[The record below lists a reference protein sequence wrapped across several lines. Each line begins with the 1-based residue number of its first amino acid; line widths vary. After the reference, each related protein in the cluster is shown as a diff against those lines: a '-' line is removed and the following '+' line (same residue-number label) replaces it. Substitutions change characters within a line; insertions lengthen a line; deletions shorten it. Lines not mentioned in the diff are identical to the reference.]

1 MAVGAL
7 GELASAEAQTT
18 SKFADAANT
27 SVHWGA
33 GYIAQGVADGFID
46 GYDDNRFGPDDTVTY
61 AQACKMLVA
70 SIGYTTYAE
79 AAGGWPAGYTSQ
91 ASSLGIS
98 KGVSAQND
106 TAITRG
112 QVAILIANAM
122 DVPLCVTDSW
132 ETTATITGT
141 IQTPVLKKLDG
152 KENRDYQ
159 TLLTDRHDAYKVKG
173 RVTANA
179 KGSADG
185 LKKDEVK
192 YNVEVAD
199 NFDDDINI
207 KKGNGNIRKN
217 EIFKVGDTNAAD
229 TLFAYTEAVVQ
240 KDEDSDEFTILAIEN
255 YGNAKTVDFKAD
267 DVADDD
273 STIGTDYIGNGKIP
287 VYKSETTS
295 STTKYD
301 LDADAIMYVNGV
313 EAGDATNQMIDD
325 YILNNP
331 TGMVTLVD
339 ETEVGS
345 TSTDGKYDYIL
356 VDYYVDAVVDYT
368 SSTASKARVYFKQS
382 QIGATKMEWDPDDQD
397 VDITFTKDGQKIAYT
412 DLAEFDVLS
421 VQYDIIGE
429 GMGSNSLTDKEYY
442 NVLVSTNK
450 VTGNVTSKDTEDE
463 TITIAGNE
471 YDLVDGMTSTSDY
484 ELGTEYDVYVDTFG
498 YVAYFEEGSSDKN
511 YGVIVAMYTS
521 SGDDNATVRMITSDA
536 KVVAY
541 ECKDE
546 TEENKF
552 YQYATGESG
561 SYKSFKK
568 TDYKDRI
575 VNGQTV
581 CTYKLTNGKIKFD
594 KAYTGVGSTDG
605 KMLEYKENTT
615 KLGSYSISD
624 ATTKIVDMDAYMNGN
639 DTTVKTLSVASF
651 EDEAE
656 YQAVLFDKNSDSVYR
671 FAIVLEGTSSI
682 RPETQIAVIKSSDG
696 QRDMDSTTC
705 SAYTVLK
712 GGQEVEMLYE
722 DEDASYAEGSVVAY
736 VVGND
741 GYVEIGDLYVL
752 YTPESTYDAT
762 YSNILAND
770 DFGKQLKYVSQITT
784 GRDAGKYEISY
795 KDGKKSETKDVYAYL
810 GVVYEKGAKS
820 MSLFT
825 SKANG
830 ESQVADAVDI
840 DPSSANVYTFDYNER
855 VNKGVRLAVGNSA
868 TQKGQTVFK
877 QGLVNEKNTVVW
889 DDLDGATPQL
899 AFVKEVDGDA
909 TDIVYYVAP

>member
-1 MAVGAL
+1 
-7 GELASAEAQTT
+7 
-18 SKFADAANT
+18 
-27 SVHWGA
+27 
-33 GYIAQGVADGFID
+33 
-46 GYDDNRFGPDDTVTY
+46 
-61 AQACKMLVA
+61 
-70 SIGYTTYAE
+70 
-79 AAGGWPAGYTSQ
+79 
-91 ASSLGIS
+91 
-98 KGVSAQND
+98 
-106 TAITRG
+106 
-112 QVAILIANAM
+112 M
-122 DVPLCVTDSW
+122 DVPLNVIDGWKTESNL
-132 ETTATITGT
+132 TGT
-141 IQTPVLKKLDG
+141 YQAPEFKKLDG
-152 KENRDYQ
+152 KEGRDYQ

-199 NFDDDINI
+199 NFDDEINI

-240 KDEDSDEFTILAIEN
+240 KDDDADEFTIISIEN
-255 YGNAKTVDFKAD
+255 YGNAKTVEFKAD

-273 STIGTDYIGNGKIP
+273 SNIGTDYIGNSKIP
-287 VYKSETTS
+287 VYKSSTTS

-301 LDADAIMYVNGV
+301 LAVDPVMYVNGV
-313 EAGDATNQMIDD
+313 DAGIATNAMIDE

-331 TGMVTLVD
+331 TGTVELVD
-339 ETEVGS
+339 ETAEGS

-356 VDYYVDAVVDYT
+356 VSYYVDAVVDYT
-368 SSTASKARVYFKQS
+368 SSTASKARIYFKSS

-397 VDITFTKDGQKIAYT
+397 VDITFTKDGNKVAYT

-421 VQYDIIGE
+421 IQYDIVGE
-429 GMGSNSLTDKEYY
+429 GMSSSSLTDKEYY
-442 NVLVSTNK
+442 NVLVATNK

-463 TITIAGNE
+463 TITIGGNE

-484 ELGTEYDVYVDTFG
+484 ELGTEYDVYVDAFG
-498 YVAYFEEGSSDKN
+498 YVAHFEEGSSEKN

-521 SGDDNATVRMITSDA
+521 SGDDNPTVRMITSDA

-546 TEENKF
+546 TETKKF
-552 YQYATGESG
+552 YNYAKYGDASA
-561 SYKSFKK
+561 SNAYAAFKK
-568 TDYKDRI
+568 TDIAERIKD
-575 VNGQTV
+575 GETV
-581 CTYKLTNGKIKFD
+581 CTYKLTNGKVKFD
-594 KAYTGVGSTDG
+594 KEFSGNGGPA
-605 KMLEYKENTT
+605 LEYKENTT

-624 ATTKIVDMDAYMNGN
+624 ANTKIVDMDAYMNGN

-656 YQAVLFDKNSDSVYR
+656 YDAWLFDKNSDSVYR
-671 FAIVLEGTSSI
+671 FAIVFEGTSSI
-682 RPETQIAVIKSSDG
+682 RPETQIAVIKASNG
-696 QRDMDSTTC
+696 QKDMDSTTC

-712 GGQEVEMLYE
+712 GGEEVEMLYE
-722 DEDASYAEGSVVAY
+722 IENSSLVEGTVVAY

-741 GYVEIGDLYVL
+741 GYVEDGDLYVL
-752 YTPESTYDAT
+752 YAPAGTYDET
-762 YSNILAND
+762 YANMLDND
-770 DFGKQLKYVSQITT
+770 DFAKGELKYTVKRSG
-784 GRDAGKYEISY
+784 GRYDGRNEIAYEGTPSA
-795 KDGKKSETKDVYAYL
+795 TKDIFAYV

-825 SKANG
+825 SKASG
-830 ESQVADAVDI
+830 QSQVKDAIDI

-855 VNKGVRLAVGNSA
+855 ANKGVRLSVGNSA

-877 QGLVNEKNTVVW
+877 QNLVNEKNTVVW
-889 DDLDGATPQL
+889 EDLLDNGTPQL

-909 TDIVYYVAP
+909 TDVVYYVSP